1 MTTETK
7 PWHVTCD
14 PNGDNLSVSDDN
26 MGPVISGCGCC
37 GSPSVGGDV
46 EAVCNLLRQAPVAAA
61 EIARLQA
68 QLAASQA
75 LVAELADALRELVS
89 TVRGECPSLLNE
101 DSGGS
106 PELSFRVD
114 DALAKAGRP
123 TAPAKADASAAVRE
137 SHDAAL
143 ASASSVIYPKD

>member
-1 MTTETK
+1 MTTECQRTA
-7 PWHVTCD
+7 PERIYLNIFSETD
-14 PNGDNLSVSDDN
+14 EPFPNDHECITWCVSAVGDTDVVYLR
-26 MGPVISGCGCC
+26 
-37 GSPSVGGDV
+37 GDI
-46 EAVCNLLRQAPVAAA
+46 ADA